1 LPGKRDDGAAIL
13 SGRQSTLRKGQTPAG
28 VAPSP
33 SRFSAAGRMPYRPNA
48 HRTSRLSTRRLPSA
62 KTENII
68 PGNQTAVFGVPALK
82 GAC

>member
-1 LPGKRDDGAAIL
+1 LTSKREDGDAIL

-33 SRFSAAGRMPYRPNA
+33 SRFSAAGRIPARPKA
-48 HRTSRLSTRRLPSA
+48 HRIWRRPKRRRPSA
-62 KTENII
+62 KTENIMA
-68 PGNQTAVFGVPALK
+68 GNQTAVLGVPALK